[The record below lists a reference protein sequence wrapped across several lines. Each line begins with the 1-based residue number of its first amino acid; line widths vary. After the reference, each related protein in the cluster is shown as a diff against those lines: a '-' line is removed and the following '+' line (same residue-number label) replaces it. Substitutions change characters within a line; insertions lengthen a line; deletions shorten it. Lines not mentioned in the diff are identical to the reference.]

1 VNKIPV
7 ANKAP
12 AQTDNDFVNKV
23 IISYFRLKIS
33 IA

>member
-23 IISYFRLKIS
+23 IILD
-33 IA
+33 

>member
-1 VNKIPV
+1 MEKPVNKIPV

-23 IISYFRLKIS
+23 IILD
-33 IA
+33 